1 MLRKPEVVAQRCF
14 VKKVLL
20 KISKKSQENICARVS
35 FLVRKLQ
42 HRCFPVE
49 YAKFILQ
56 NTSGE
61 INKKRRKVHK
71 KKTFV
76 ENNLLLYNRL
86 MFLSE
91 IKQRTPRVFL
101 MLKTRSLLVR
111 SQKLYIMDFL
121 SFKVILIEYVHRILF
136 CFSHNVLCKVS

>member
-71 KKTFV
+71 KR
-76 ENNLLLYNRL
+76 LLLKIIYYY
-86 MFLSE
+86 
-91 IKQRTPRVFL
+91 T
-101 MLKTRSLLVR
+101 TG
-111 SQKLYIMDFL
+111 
-121 SFKVILIEYVHRILF
+121 
-136 CFSHNVLCKVS
+136 